1 MQATYIYIYRHTHTY
16 IGIYTTNE
24 TIFLAHINLSIGSAC
39 QNALCSADD
48 ATKAET
54 AAVRRLSIML
64 SVLGLGAVQIE
75 LSIWQH
81 RIALQLCVAHCLRS
95 LSSLRCGVEKSL
107 RTTNETIFL
116 AHINLSIGSAC
127 QNALCSADNAT
138 KAETAAVRRF
148 SRHIYIWATI
158 THINISN
165 SI

>member
-1 MQATYIYIYRHTHTY
+1 MEKSLR
-16 IGIYTTNE
+16 TTNE
-24 TIFLAHINLSIGSAC
+24 TIFLAHTNLLVGSAC

-54 AAVRRLSIML
+54 AAVWRLSIML
-64 SVLGLGAVQIE
+64 FVLGLGAVQIE

-116 AHINLSIGSAC
+116 AHTNLLVGSAC
-127 QNALCSADNAT
+127 QNALCSADDAT
-138 KAETAAVRRF
+138 KAETAAVR
-148 SRHIYIWATI
+148 SMSIYIYIFFFLFAQLQNR
-158 THINISN
+158 H
-165 SI
+165 

>member
-1 MQATYIYIYRHTHTY
+1 MDSIVCKTNDVRSDVELNYIRYKIIYYVAISFLQKKYQVIWERSRFYIYSYIYIY
-16 IGIYTTNE
+16 ITTK
-24 TIFLAHINLSIGSAC
+24 
-39 QNALCSADD
+39 ADD

-95 LSSLRCGVEKSL
+95 LSSLRYDVEKSL

-116 AHINLSIGSAC
+116 AHINLSVGSA
-127 QNALCSADNAT
+127 
-138 KAETAAVRRF
+138 
-148 SRHIYIWATI
+148 
-158 THINISN
+158 
-165 SI
+165 